1 VPQEELV
8 KKSDPFDSFLFASP
22 TPRHLHQCHLVLKE
36 IVGVYKSRR
45 RRRRRRRRKLVKEK
59 KGNVKG
65 SEGLQSWLAKKGPI
79 FSSLKY

>member
-45 RRRRRRRRKLVKEK
+45 RRRRRKLVKEK